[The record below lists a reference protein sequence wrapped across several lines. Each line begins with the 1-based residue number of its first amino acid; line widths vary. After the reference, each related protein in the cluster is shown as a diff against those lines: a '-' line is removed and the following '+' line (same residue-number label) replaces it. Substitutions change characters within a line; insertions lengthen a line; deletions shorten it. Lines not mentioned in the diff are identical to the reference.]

1 MIKIKRTYLY
11 VLAFLSLVCSLFTIK
26 ETYSKYTSS
35 ATGDANI
42 SIARWEIAI
51 NDQNILSNN
60 SITNTINPIFLGN
73 ENTNDGVIAPKSEG
87 YFDIVIDTTNVD
99 VSYEYTVNIN
109 VDEDS
114 AVKDLIVT
122 GYSINSNPIVEIYNN
137 STTIKNT
144 VLKNSNTK
152 IINLRVYIMWDD
164 SEDSSMDNAEDTL
177 ASLGGEN
184 AILDVTLS
192 FVQVAS

>member
-1 MIKIKRTYLY
+1 MIKINRKILY
-11 VLAFLSLVCSLFTIK
+11 IVALFSLMCSLITIR

-35 ATGDANI
+35 ATGDANLT
-42 SIARWEIAI
+42 IARWKIAI
-51 NDQNILSNN
+51 NDQNILSNT
-60 SITNTINPIFLGN
+60 SITNTINPVFTGN

-87 YFDIVIDTTNVD
+87 YFDLVIDTTDVD

-109 VDEDS
+109 VAEES
-114 AVKDLIVT
+114 VVKDLIVT
-122 GYSINSNPIVEIYNN
+122 GYSINGNPKVETHNN

-144 VLKNSNTK
+144 VLKNSNNK

-164 SEDSSMDNAEDTL
+164 SENSSMNNADDTL
-177 ASLGGEN
+177 ASLSDEN
-184 AILDVTLS
+184 ASLDVTLS